1 MSAKNTAV
9 FGLYPD
15 ETEVVEAIEE
25 LKRSGFRTTDLSILL
40 PENLGSKDIGH
51 EKHTKAPEGAV
62 AGGIAGAVIGGAL
75 GWVLSAGVISI
86 PFAGADALISA
97 GSVMAILAG
106 IGAFS
111 VLGAILGGLAGWFS
125 PEYEAKRYDGRIRT
139 GGVLLSVHCDNA
151 DWRLRAKETLRHTG
165 ARGIASAVESKA
177 DFGASEKPRL
187 RGTGCEVPRHKSF
200 LHGAPADPSM
210 DPAAES
216 RVLNMWN
223 TERHPLG

>member
-25 LKRSGFRTTDLSILL
+25 LKRAGFRMTDLSILL

-62 AGGIAGAVIGGAL
+62 AGGIAGAVIGGAQ

-111 VLGAILGGLAGWFS
+111 VLVRRHPGRARRLVLAG
-125 PEYEAKRYDGRIRT
+125 
-139 GGVLLSVHCDNA
+139 V
-151 DWRLRAKETLRHTG
+151 
-165 ARGIASAVESKA
+165 
-177 DFGASEKPRL
+177 
-187 RGTGCEVPRHKSF
+187 
-200 LHGAPADPSM
+200 
-210 DPAAES
+210 
-216 RVLNMWN
+216 
-223 TERHPLG
+223 